1 MLLFRAITPLNDATP
16 VERRGRR
23 TEATTRSIAT
33 RNRLLIEAAAR
44 HCAGQSSR
52 SAASAL
58 RGALVRYREG
68 AWRRHRV
75 EDQCPVRLVG
85 RLDEYLWRILRARDH
100 VPSERTIRRAL
111 AK

>member
-1 MLLFRAITPLNDATP
+1 MFMLTTSDRRGKRSDAT
-16 VERRGRR
+16 RQ
-23 TEATTRSIAT
+23 AIDA
-33 RNRLLIEAAAR
+33 RNRLLIEAASR
-44 HCAGQSSR
+44 HFAGQSSR

-75 EDQCPVRLVG
+75 EDQCPARLCG
-85 RLDEYLWRILRARDH
+85 RIEGHCWMILRARDY